1 MKLFVNI
8 SVERKLEERRTAQIR
23 RTISASITT
32 LTLLAITEITAMIMQ
47 TGRPICS
54 FVGWRLTWEKT

>member
-8 SVERKLEERRTAQIR
+8 SVERKLEERRTAQTR

-32 LTLLAITEITAMIMQ
+32 LTLLAITELTAMIMQ